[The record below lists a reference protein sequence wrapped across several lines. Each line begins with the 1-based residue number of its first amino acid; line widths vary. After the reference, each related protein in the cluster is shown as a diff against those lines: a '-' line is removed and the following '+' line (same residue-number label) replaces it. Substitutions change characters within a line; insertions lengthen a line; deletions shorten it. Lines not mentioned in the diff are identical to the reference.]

1 MRRFKYLVIGFVL
14 GSIIFG
20 GINALANT
28 DVLARLTSQIFF
40 WNEEKIEL
48 TAYNIDGYNYVRLRD
63 IANVFGESVYYDE
76 ETNSVY
82 LGEYKEEESAPV
94 ETNMGTLDDES
105 YAREDYSSLAN
116 SAVFNDTYTKEAYN
130 AIRQSIVDLDEII
143 KGTDENG
150 YNADYD
156 YAYFIDA
163 SATLQSPGK
172 TIEAVKSAVSE
183 FFGYYSFDISIE
195 PNKVSYGKN
204 PGYRICMPH
213 VHSYFEPANKAT
225 DSFINEISALSDME
239 MVKRIADY
247 VCDRIVYKDENVG
260 GINEIFTENGETN
273 GICATYANAFNY
285 LCQRAGIPCIGV
297 QDEVHGWNEAYID
310 GEWHIMDMGLY
321 DLSRNES
328 TLYPKNFS
336 HKDENVAKT
345 NFAKELL
352 VPGSTK

>member
-1 MRRFKYLVIGFVL
+1 MRRYKYLVIGFIL

-20 GINALANT
+20 GINVLANT

-48 TAYNIDGYNYVRLRD
+48 MAYNIDGYNYVRLRD
-63 IANVFGESVYYDE
+63 AANVFGESVYYDE

-82 LGEYKEEESAPV
+82 LGEYKKEESVPA
-94 ETNMGTLDDES
+94 ESDTGILDGKS
-105 YAREDYSSLAN
+105 YAREDFSGMAN
-116 SAVFNDTYTKEAYN
+116 SEVFNDTYTKEAYN

-183 FFGYYSFDISIE
+183 LFGYYSFAVASS
-195 PNKVSYGKN
+195 PNVSFWDY
-204 PGYRICMPH
+204 PGYRICTVQIH
-213 VHSYFEPANKAT
+213 KHFKPANKAT
-225 DSFINEISALSDME
+225 ESFINEISALSDKE
-239 MVKRIADY
+239 KVKKIADY
-247 VCDRIVYKDENVG
+247 VCDRIVYKDENTG
-260 GINEIFTENGETN
+260 GINEIFVEQGETN
-273 GICATYANAFNY
+273 GTCATYANAFIY

-321 DLSRNES
+321 DLSRTES

-336 HKDENVAKT
+336 YKDENIAKT